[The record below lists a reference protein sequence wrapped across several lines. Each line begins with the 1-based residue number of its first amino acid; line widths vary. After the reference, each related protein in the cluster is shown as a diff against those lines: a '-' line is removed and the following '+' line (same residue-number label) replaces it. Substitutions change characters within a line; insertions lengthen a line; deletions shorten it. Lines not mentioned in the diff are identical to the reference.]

1 MCFGVGCEDTE
12 WQGRDVRFLVK
23 RGKKI
28 YSEKNEI
35 KSTMCMRKKYNENKE
50 IRHRL
55 DCEDY
60 FRMDS

>member
-1 MCFGVGCEDTE
+1 MCFGVGCEDRE

-23 RGKKI
+23 RRNKI
-28 YSEKNEI
+28 YSEKNKKYNVHEE
-35 KSTMCMRKKYNENKE
+35 KYNENKE